1 MLVAHVR
8 GHRVRAEELD
18 EYARG
23 TWLHGLDSRAKLVGV
38 VAFVVATA
46 LLTDPALLILSL
58 GLAIAF
64 AAMSQVPPLH
74 LAKAYAGALPFIA
87 IAAVSVF
94 LVSGYLRAGEMFLR
108 TSSCVIALLVLASAT
123 DTYDLFAGL
132 RRLKVPAV
140 ITTLLMLT
148 YKFILVLGEESARM
162 AVARKARAFSGG
174 RSILDRRAMKTL
186 GYSAG
191 MTFVRSSGR
200 ADRTYEALKSRGFDG
215 EFKFRAPKGMGAP
228 EAAFVAWFAVTAAL
242 LLVFQ
247 AGVMT

>member
-18 EYARG
+18 EHARG

-46 LLTDPALLILSL
+46 LLTDTRLLLASL
-58 GLAIAF
+58 GLSIAF
-64 AAMSQVPPLH
+64 AAMSQVPAMH
-74 LAKAYAGALPFIA
+74 LANAFVGALPFIL
-87 IAAVSVF
+87 IAGLSVF
-94 LVSGYLRAGEMFLR
+94 LVAGWMDAMCMLMR
-108 TSSCVIALLVLASAT
+108 TSSCVLALLVLASAT

-140 ITTLLMLT
+140 LTTLLMLT

-162 AVARKARAFSGG
+162 AVARKARGFSGG
-174 RSILDRRAMKTL
+174 RSILDRRALTVL

-200 ADRTYEALKSRGFDG
+200 ADATYEALKSRGFDG
-215 EFKFRAPKGMGAP
+215 SFRFRTPRRMGAA
-228 EAAFVAWFAVTAAL
+228 EGAFMSWFIVTGAV
-242 LLVFQ
+242 LVVLQ
-247 AGVMT
+247 AGVLP